1 MAAVRANWKGY
12 LKLSL
17 VSCKVALYPATSSSS
32 RVRFHTLNRVTGSK
46 VKRQF
51 IDPTTEEPVE
61 SHDQIKGFQVGKGS
75 FVHIEDEEIEAIRIE
90 STHTIKIE
98 SFVPREQI
106 DTRYFEAPYYIAPE
120 DPIAMEAFSVI
131 RDAMREK
138 GKAAVARVVIA
149 RRERIVLLEPLGK
162 GIMATVLRYA
172 NEVRDEHPYFEGIP
186 DMDLPAETRQLAGH
200 IIETRSAEFEPFKFE
215 DRYENAVL
223 DLIKSKQTGEPAA
236 APSVAPPST
245 VVNLMDA
252 LRRSIEAEKAEAKKA
267 PSKRLARGT
276 AKKAAKP
283 RTPARKAG

>member
-90 STHTIKIE
+90 STHTIEIE

-120 DPIAMEAFSVI
+120 DPIAIEAFSVI
-131 RDAMREK
+131 RDAMRDK

-149 RRERIVLLEPLGK
+149 RRERVVLLEPLGK

-172 NEVRDEHPYFEGIP
+172 NEVRDEQPYFEDIP

-200 IIETRSAEFEPFKFE
+200 IIETRSAQFEPSKFE

-223 DLIKSKQTGEPAA
+223 ELIKSKQTGVPAP
-236 APSVAPPST
+236 APSIAPPST

-267 PSKRLARGT
+267 PSKPLTRP
-276 AKKAAKP
+276 AKKASKP
-283 RTPARKAG
+283 RAAASKAG